1 MDIKKV
7 VDAVD
12 KANCALEL
20 KRKIVG
26 VKFLFNK
33 EEFERADAKPLR
45 AKMPYCCMVKI
56 AMSGYGR
63 KANIDTFAC
72 LSAARVLGL
81 IEANENYT
89 SGQFYRNL
97 GMYQDLVTAKKVCKN
112 TTHCQHKA
120 YGAMVKPVEEFNES
134 PDIVIIV
141 TNAYNVMRILQGY
154 TYKFGTYKNF
164 KIIGNQALCSECTAY
179 PFESNN
185 INISALCAGTRF
197 MAGWDKDELGIG
209 MPFNIF
215 TEVVDGVYSTINIME
230 PNEDKKII
238 EEKLNKSKRR
248 DLKIVYNKNYY
259 TGLYNK

>member
-1 MDIKKV
+1 MDLLKV
-7 VDAVD
+7 TDAVN

-26 VKFLFNK
+26 VKFLFSK
-33 EEFERADAKPLR
+33 QEFEKANVKPLR
-45 AKMPYCCMVKI
+45 VKMPYCCMVKI

-63 KANIDTFAC
+63 KANLDTFGC
-72 LSAARVLGL
+72 LASARVLGL
-81 IEANENYT
+81 IEPDEMYR

-97 GMYQDLVTAKKVCKN
+97 NMYEDLTTAKKVCNN
-112 TTHCQHKA
+112 TTHCKHKA
-120 YGAMVKPVEEFNES
+120 YGVMVKPIEEFDES
-134 PDIVIIV
+134 PDIVIII
-141 TNAYNVMRILQGY
+141 TNPYNVMRLVQGY
-154 TYKFGTYKNF
+154 TYKYGTYKNF

-185 INISALCAGTRF
+185 INISTLCAGTRF
-197 MAGWDKDELGIG
+197 MAGWDKNELGIG

-215 TEVVDGVYSTINIME
+215 TEVIDGLYSTINIME

-238 EEKLNKSKRR
+238 EEKLNKSNRT